1 MKLNQYTDE
10 QKKIEKKQ
18 SKSPAGGKES
28 VMEKNCRSGT
38 GKFLALSG
46 KSDTEDCELVM
57 CANR

>member
-1 MKLNQYTDE
+1 MSR
-10 QKKIEKKQ
+10 KKIEKKQ

>member
-28 VMEKNCRSGT
+28 VMEKIAEVEQAS
-38 GKFLALSG
+38 F
-46 KSDTEDCELVM
+46 
-57 CANR
+57 